1 MAALTLYIYY
11 LEVSVALAQFFV
23 AWLLWLPNLL
33 YAKIM
38 GMGKIKIWMKYT
50 IRFYFEYVEILFSS
64 QTQLRTN
71 EYWLDNYN
79 SLTLFGQ
86 LMKDVEFECDEAYD
100 INQ

>member
-1 MAALTLYIYY
+1 
-11 LEVSVALAQFFV
+11 
-23 AWLLWLPNLL
+23 
-33 YAKIM
+33 M

-79 SLTLFGQ
+79 TLTLFGQ
-86 LMKDVEFECDEAYD
+86 LMKGVEFECDEAYD